1 MDEFEIHMKED
12 KPDIKGVDVFLCPET
27 PHG

>member
-1 MDEFEIHMKED
+1 MDEFEIHMKGD